1 VFLGVIASTLLAA
14 YWITTQPLVTP
25 RRSTPPT
32 VEPARLAAH
41 VRQLSESLYPRS
53 FDHPE
58 KLNAAASYIAEEFRK
73 TGARVEEQYFTAQS
87 KYRNIIARFGPD
99 TGPLIIVGAHY
110 DSYGDASRGAKF
122 PSGFDRETHTPGADD
137 NASGVAGL
145 IELAHLLNRTAPRA
159 SVELV
164 AFSLEEQPNFSSESI
179 GSVWHAKSLRA
190 SGRVVL
196 LMISLEMI
204 GYFSDLPGSQGYP
217 FAAFELIYPTRGNF
231 IGIVGRFQD
240 WSATRKVKAAMSG
253 ATDLPVYSMNGLR
266 AIPGVNRS
274 DHASYW
280 NEGFPA
286 LMITDT
292 AFYRNPHYHRSGDT
306 TNTLDFSRMAK
317 VVQGVFETVRNYGDE

>member
-1 VFLGVIASTLLAA
+1 M
-14 YWITTQPLVTP
+14 
-25 RRSTPPT
+25 
-32 VEPARLAAH
+32 
-41 VRQLSESLYPRS
+41 LSESLYPRS

-58 KLNAAASYIAEEFRK
+58 KLDAAASYVAEEFRK
-73 TGARVEEQYFTAQS
+73 TGARVEEQYFTPGEPRY
-87 KYRNIIARFGPD
+87 KNIIAHFGPD
-99 TGPLIIVGAHY
+99 TGPLVIIGAHY
-110 DSYGDASRGAKF
+110 DSYGDASEGAKF
-122 PSGFDRETHTPGADD
+122 PRGFDLKTHTPGADD

-145 IELAHLLNRTAPRA
+145 IELARLFSQSPPPV

-164 AFSLEEQPNFSSESI
+164 AFSLEERPNFSSESM
-179 GSVWHAKSLRA
+179 GSVWHAKRLRA

-217 FAAFELIYPTRGNF
+217 FSAFELAYPERGNF
-231 IGIVGRFQD
+231 IGIVGRFEE

-266 AIPGVNRS
+266 IIPGVDRS

-280 NEGFPA
+280 SEGFTA

-306 TNTLDFSRMAK
+306 INTLEFGRMAK
-317 VVQGVFETVRNYGDE
+317 VVQGVFEAVRSYGDD